1 MDQYCLEIV
10 VHVIRGL
17 SLPWK
22 TQQVWLQDISG
33 FFNVFFLIDTKTTRL
48 YPNCQREELQLL
60 PIPSFAVA
68 VAQPRTE
75 MSLVPYKGTCP
86 T

>member
-22 TQQVWLQDISG
+22 SQQVWLQNISG
-33 FFNVFFLIDTKTTRL
+33 FNVFFLIDAKTTRL
-48 YPNCQREELQLL
+48 YLNCQREELQLL

-75 MSLVPYKGTCP
+75 MSLVLYKGTCP